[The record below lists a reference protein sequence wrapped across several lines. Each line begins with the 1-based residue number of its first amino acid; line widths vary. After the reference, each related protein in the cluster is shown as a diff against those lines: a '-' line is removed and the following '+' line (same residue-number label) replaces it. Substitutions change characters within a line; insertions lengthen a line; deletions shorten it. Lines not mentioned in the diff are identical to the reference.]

1 MDTEHFYPELSQL
14 FPNTPWLAF
23 DRALNIAARTLCRIG
38 LVWRVDLDPLDWE
51 EGVAQYGLYPPSGTR
66 VVQLL
71 ELGQLRPE
79 TLQQVLARDPLWRDR
94 RGSPLVYAQT
104 GENLIT
110 VYPVPSVTQH
120 AAVVPRAALAPTKE
134 GKRLD
139 DAYAWP
145 YERLL
150 LQGAVASLSGT
161 SWSEYE
167 HLCYGARSHAVD
179 GNRVGVSRRVRYG
192 GI

>member
-14 FPNTPWLAF
+14 FPHTPWLAF

-51 EGVAQYGLYPPSGTR
+51 EGIGQYDLFPPANTR
-66 VVQLL
+66 VVQVL
-71 ELGQLRPE
+71 ELGR
-79 TLQQVLARDPLWRDR
+79 LQPLAVQQIHARDPLWRGR
-94 RGSPLVYAQT
+94 VGTPEVYAQT
-104 GENLIT
+104 GENQIT
-110 VYPVPSVTQH
+110 VYPAPSVDQRS
-120 AAVVPRAALAPTKE
+120 VVIPRVALAPTKE
-134 GKRLD
+134 GLRLD

-150 LQGAVASLSGT
+150 LQGAVASLGGA
-161 SWSEYE
+161 SWPEYE

-179 GNRVGVSRRVRYG
+179 GNRVGVPRRVRYG
-192 GI
+192 GL